1 MPVPDQISVD
11 LPIETFGGRVTQ
23 YDAQQLPPG
32 ASPFNQDVIFSDV
45 DEDGTGLVAGFG
57 SRPGLGS
64 GFYPNPLAS
73 NPTVNYLKTFQDTS
87 GVFHTLLLGV
97 VGLTQ
102 STFYDETPSGSVPTN
117 PAQIGTS
124 IAPKTSLYTQSE
136 TLLGREWL
144 AISDGN
150 YGIDIPRQ
158 YDGTNF
164 DRVSQSGPG
173 APPSVSDYTGSFNIL
188 TTAGLGIIPFSYPIE
203 SISQTG
209 FVVTAVVGG
218 GAIEPLTTTGHTVK
232 ISGVTA
238 DARYNGTFSIASV
251 NLAINSI
258 SYNLSVS
265 GLPAGG
271 IAGTAG
277 TSVTSIFP
285 QTILIDFP
293 AGSLATIA
301 GATNATYDGTWVVLG
316 IFHRGLSNALVV
328 NIPAAAGLASS
339 DSGTITAAGN
349 ISAGT
354 HLVAVCFVTREGYI
368 TKPSPYN
375 SWVSAGNLAV
385 NVTNIP
391 IGPANVVARILI
403 FTPVITPPATF
414 GPFFYFGGSVATPS
428 AGTFPSMIIQDN
440 TSTSYLVD
448 FNDTSLQLGTAATN
462 LFNLLVLGECSHMAG
477 YSGRTVWIGERNK
490 LSNVLNMDFEGG
502 WNLGDGLGGS
512 DVPLGWNSDPT
523 SGAGGSRN
531 AGGGWYMDG
540 YDITGDGVTAIRGM
554 ITQPFFQD
562 VFGVQILD
570 VNVSYSVRVR
580 IVKEN
585 GFTVGSVVIDLFSPT
600 AGVLGTFQVG
610 QNNIP
615 TSLAAE
621 FIGVLCAAQAV
632 IPPDTVLRLYVNGTP
647 VAASFVIID
656 CLEVYPTA
664 VPINRTQ
671 ARLSYALD
679 PESFDQSSGIIQV
692 DAGSGED
699 LRSVFGLLD
708 NKLYFVRDRSIFS
721 TQDDGQNEPDL
732 WTLNTVSDIVG
743 TPSPNGVGIGESWA
757 VIAHKDGLYIFWG
770 SEPVKISQEIQP
782 DWDSINWNFGYTI
795 YVVVDTHRKRIH
807 VGAPVG
813 VATTPN
819 VEFVLDYSQLANS
832 EGAVSAQDIV
842 AHPQAYY
849 SSFQPTKL
857 VAPGKARKWTIWNIS
872 CNSAAVTIRSDGS
885 YHLLR
890 GNGVGNGKVYDMVPA
905 NTNDDGTTIQS
916 EYQTYYFPDTEQEQM
931 LQLGSHRKMC
941 KYLTGYASGSGTLS
955 FTLFGS
961 KDQRGLALSSLTLAN
976 PAVWDFEKNVNFV
989 AERMSLLVQISG
1001 VQPSAWFRIAK
1012 MCPTIQRDVMTP
1024 VRGTV

>member
-87 GVFHTLLLGV
+87 GVFHTLMLGV
-97 VGLTQ
+97 LALSQ
-102 STFYDETPSGSVPTN
+102 STFYDETPSGAVPTN
-117 PAQIGTS
+117 PAQIGVS
-124 IAPKTSLYTQSE
+124 IEPKTALYAQSE

-173 APPSVSDYTGSFNIL
+173 APPFVADYT
-188 TTAGLGIIPFSYPIE
+188 
-203 SISQTG
+203 
-209 FVVTAVVGG
+209 VGP
-218 GAIEPLTTTGHTVK
+218 A
-232 ISGVTA
+232 ISGITQEGAANITFASEDGNTVVVFLATQITGPNTLSLGANVTIAGVA
-238 DARYNGTFSIASV
+238 DSRYNGTFAVQSTNGNPGPAPYLTPLIACV
-251 NLAINSI
+251 NPQ
-258 SYNLSVS
+258 S
-265 GLPAGG
+265 GLPNEGAGG
-271 IAGTAG
+271 TASTGYATAATTTPHGLSVGAQVVISGSGVAGYNATWIVAA
-277 TSVTSIFP
+277 I
-285 QTILIDFP
+285 IDTTHFTFF
-293 AGSLATIA
+293 ATPLLGNA
-301 GATNATYDGTWVVLG
+301 GAGG
-316 IFHRGLSNALVV
+316 
-328 NIPAAAGLASS
+328 NIAH
-339 DSGTITAAGN
+339 AGN
-349 ISAGT
+349 IGAGL
-354 HLVAVCFVTREGYI
+354 HLLSVCFVTREGYI
-368 TKPSPYN
+368 TKPAPWTHWTAAGSKRAV
-375 SWVSAGNLAV
+375 VSS
-385 NVTNIP
+385 IP
-391 IGPANVVARILI
+391 IGPANVVARII
-403 FTPVITPPATF
+403 IVTPVITPPATF
-414 GPFFYFGGSVATPS
+414 GPFFYFGGAVQTPT
-428 AGTFPSMIIQDN
+428 AGTYPSMIIQDN
-440 TSTSYLVD
+440 TTTSYVID
-448 FNDTSLQLGTAATN
+448 FDDTSIQLGTAATN
-462 LFNLLVLGECSHMAG
+462 LFNLLVLGECSHMVG
-477 YSGRTVWIGERNK
+477 YSGRTVWVGERNK
-490 LSNVLNMDFEGG
+490 IPNVLNMDFEGG
-502 WNLGDGLGGS
+502 WSLGAGTGGS

-523 SGAGGSRN
+523 SGAGGTRN

-540 YDITGDGVTAIRGM
+540 YDITGDGATAIRGM

-580 IVKEN
+580 IVKRN
-585 GFTVGSVVIDLFSPT
+585 GFTAGSVIIDLFSPT

-615 TSLAAE
+615 TNLAAE
-621 FIGVLCAAQAV
+621 FIGVLCASQAV
-632 IPPDTVLRLYVNGTP
+632 IPPDTVLRLYANGTP

-671 ARLSYALD
+671 TRLSYALD

-699 LRSVFGLLD
+699 LRSIFGLLD

-743 TPSPNGVGIGESWA
+743 TPSTNGVGIGESWA

-857 VAPGKARKWTIWNIS
+857 VAPGKARKWTIWNIN

-905 NTNDDGTTIQS
+905 NMNDDGTTVQS

-941 KYLTGYASGSGTLS
+941 KFLTGYASGSGTLS